1 MEISNS
7 KYFSVRYSHVVSNLC
22 KVAFVNF
29 TGYTNYRAAKP
40 NQISSI
46 SCSNIHPCYNIA
58 YENFTVSAG
67 QNATAATAITTCAYT
82 AADGVRGVNGCVNS
96 VPTCWRQSNCTGPLT
111 AAFSGPWD
119 FNIFAPATRNVAPK
133 SILSW
138 PSLTPSPYPGNPI
151 ITGNGSKIVYDWGI
165 EVGGIVSF
173 TYTATGAG
181 YLGVAFTEARNYI
194 GDWSDESNGGFGV
207 GRDGALYTNFT
218 SGASTYTMPD
228 KSLRGGFRYMT
239 VFLGCND
246 TTTSVALGAVNV
258 ELDFQ
263 PTWSNLKAYQG
274 YFHSN
279 DELLNR
285 IWYAGAYTLQ
295 SNAVPVNTGRWVPNI
310 VNGWANNGTL
320 GPGQTIIVDGAKRD
334 RAVWPGDMGI
344 AVPSAFVSTG
354 DLVSVMNA
362 LQIMY
367 NTQNKVTGAFAE
379 SGPPLSQL
387 GSDTYHMW
395 SMIGE
400 CSRAFSRPVRPP
412 TDAERHI

>member
-1 MEISNS
+1 MGLLFSYFLHINALTHLLSSFSGTSLMEISNS

-173 TYTATGAG
+173 TYTA
-181 YLGVAFTEARNYI
+181 RRRI
-194 GDWSDESNGGFGV
+194 SWC
-207 GRDGALYTNFT
+207 RIH
-218 SGASTYTMPD
+218 
-228 KSLRGGFRYMT
+228 RGEKLHWR
-239 VFLGCND
+239 
-246 TTTSVALGAVNV
+246 
-258 ELDFQ
+258 
-263 PTWSNLKAYQG
+263 
-274 YFHSN
+274 
-279 DELLNR
+279 
-285 IWYAGAYTLQ
+285 
-295 SNAVPVNTGRWVPNI
+295 
-310 VNGWANNGTL
+310 
-320 GPGQTIIVDGAKRD
+320 
-334 RAVWPGDMGI
+334 
-344 AVPSAFVSTG
+344 
-354 DLVSVMNA
+354 LV
-362 LQIMY
+362 
-367 NTQNKVTGAFAE
+367 
-379 SGPPLSQL
+379 
-387 GSDTYHMW
+387 
-395 SMIGE
+395 
-400 CSRAFSRPVRPP
+400 
-412 TDAERHI
+412 